1 MRRPRRV
8 PSFSLPFSLRLFPFV
23 SLCPFL
29 FAPFGRLRRVR
40 GGAGSGGL
48 PAPLKILRA
57 KIPRQ
62 SRRFAMRRL
71 SPAAV

>member
-40 GGAGSGGL
+40 GGAAL
-48 PAPLKILRA
+48 AACPPL
-57 KIPRQ
+57 
-62 SRRFAMRRL
+62 
-71 SPAAV
+71 